1 MKRKIRIK
9 VLGYLID
16 IIGFDNAE
24 IEVETPI
31 KLKNI
36 ISLPKEVYNR
46 TIILVNGK
54 SVSLED
60 EVNDGDEIII
70 MPFVSGG

>member
-1 MKRKIRIK
+1 VKRKIRIK

>member
-1 MKRKIRIK
+1 VKRKIRIK

-60 EVNDGDEIII
+60 EVNDGDEIIV

>member
-60 EVNDGDEIII
+60 EVNDGDEIIV